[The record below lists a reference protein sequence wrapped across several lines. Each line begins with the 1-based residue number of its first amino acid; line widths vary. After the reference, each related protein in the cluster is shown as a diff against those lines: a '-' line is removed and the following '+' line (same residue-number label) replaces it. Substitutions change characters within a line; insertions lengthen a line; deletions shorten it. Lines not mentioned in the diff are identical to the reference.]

1 MKADRQQLRG
11 VGVAG
16 VACAACCA
24 GPVIGFFAALGL
36 GTTIGLAGS
45 VLVGVLIAIAG
56 ILLARHRR
64 RARQAACA
72 VPSTNVAVAVPTVRA
87 RT

>member
-24 GPVIGFFAALGL
+24 GPVIGFLAALSL
-36 GTTIGLAGS
+36 GTAVGLAGS
-45 VLVGVLIAIAG
+45 VLAGVLIAIAG
-56 ILLARHRR
+56 ILLMRRR

-72 VPSTNVAVAVPTVRA
+72 VPSTAVAVAAPTVRA

>member
-1 MKADRQQLRG
+1 MKSNQQQLLG

-24 GPVIGFFAALGL
+24 GPVIGFLAALGL
-36 GTTIGLAGS
+36 GTAVGLAGS
-45 VLVGVLIAIAG
+45 VLAGVLIAIAG
-56 ILLARHRR
+56 ILLVQRRR
-64 RARQAACA
+64 RARQTACA
-72 VPSTNVAVAVPTVRA
+72 VPSTAVAVAAPTVRA